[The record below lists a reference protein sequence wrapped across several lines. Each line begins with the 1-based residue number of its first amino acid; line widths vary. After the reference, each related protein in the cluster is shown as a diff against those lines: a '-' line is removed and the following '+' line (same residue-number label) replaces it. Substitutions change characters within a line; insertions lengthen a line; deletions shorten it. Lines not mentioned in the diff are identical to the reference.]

1 MTAPQTAPQPF
12 VLGAADVPGVAAD
25 ALLDGAIVAVA
36 DVAVL
41 EVAGPG
47 ALQCMQ
53 GLFTNDLEKP
63 GEGAFVYGAVL
74 TPKGMIVSDMWARR
88 DGTRLTLT
96 PPRQGLPALMEVF
109 GRALPPRLA
118 RVTDRTASVT
128 VLHVAGP
135 GAFEA
140 AERARI
146 SVPPPARAAS
156 TIVGDAACTVARPH
170 EGAPFALELTMPSDD
185 ALAVEALL
193 AEAGVRRAP
202 TATLELARILA
213 GWPRLGSEIDLRTL
227 PQEVRYDAINGV
239 SYTKGCY
246 TGQETVARVHFR
258 GHPNRALAGLVWDS
272 PPHLD
277 DADLLQDGKP
287 RGRVTSVAWL
297 APVERFVGLALV
309 RRELERDKPVL
320 AAGVDAAVL
329 DLPFALNG

>member
-1 MTAPQTAPQPF
+1 MTAPQTTPQPF
-12 VLGAADVPGVAAD
+12 VLGAADVPGGAAD

-41 EVAGPG
+41 DITGPG

-74 TPKGMIVSDMWARR
+74 TPKGMIISDMWVRR
-88 DGTRLTLT
+88 DGMRLTLT

-118 RVTDRTASVT
+118 RVTDRTESVT

-135 GAFEA
+135 GAFDA

-156 TIVGDAACTVARPH
+156 AIVGDAACTVARPH
-170 EGAPFALELTMPSDD
+170 DGAPFALELTVQSDD
-185 ALAVEALL
+185 ALGVEALL

-202 TATLELARILA
+202 TATLELGRILA
-213 GWPRLGSEIDLRTL
+213 GWPRVGAEIDGRTL

-258 GHPNRALAGLVWDS
+258 GHPNRALAGLVWDG

-277 DADLLQDGKP
+277 EAELLQDGKP

-309 RRELERDKPVL
+309 RREVDRDKPVR